1 MADQNKVT
9 QPYPVSPIII
19 KTGHFNILRSIPIYL
34 YETYYIFYQHIYK
47 IEIDLIYVN
56 FGSLLRLTKTHNN

>member
-9 QPYPVSPIII
+9 QPYPVPPIII
-19 KTGHFNILRSIPIYL
+19 KTGHFNMLRSIPIYL

-47 IEIDLIYVN
+47 IEIDLIIC
-56 FGSLLRLTKTHNN
+56 